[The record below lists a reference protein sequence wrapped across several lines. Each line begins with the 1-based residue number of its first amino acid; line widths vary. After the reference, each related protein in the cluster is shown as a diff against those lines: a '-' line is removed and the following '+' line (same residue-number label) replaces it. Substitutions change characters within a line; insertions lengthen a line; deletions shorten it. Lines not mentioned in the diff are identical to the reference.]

1 MNLKCLLLSSDDKT
15 VRVLRRVLGDL
26 EVSLEHSPSP
36 DDLIRGLTRQRF
48 EAIIVDTTDTKDAAG
63 VLRAVKAAP
72 AHKRALAIVLVDS
85 QVGLKEGFDM
95 GAHFVLHKPL
105 TVERAKSSFRAVR
118 ALMKRERRA
127 QLRIPVQIPLECFGS
142 TRYEAKTVDLGEGG
156 MAVKFNTPTSR
167 ESVLRIS
174 FSLPGVA
181 DKLDIWGEMAWKGS
195 RDTAGLR
202 FRNLSPQHRGVLR
215 DWLGRQFPDE
225 VDAEPDDAPFVCHL
239 TDLSLAA
246 CYLTTNTPF
255 PMSTRIILSIRA
267 AGLETRASGIVRIS
281 HPEFGM
287 GVEFLQSSPEEQ
299 DQVRRMIETLCSSGA
314 SPEVHVEPDGLEPA
328 PQDPT
333 KAATPLSDDSLVNLF
348 HQKAQLSPDAFVEEM
363 QRQRQ
368 LQETS

>member
-15 VRVLRRVLGDL
+15 VRILRRVLGDL
-26 EVSLEHSPSP
+26 EISLDHCSDR
-36 DDLIRGLTRQRF
+36 DDLIRGLTRHRF
-48 EAIIVDTTDTKDAAG
+48 EAIIVDATDTQDVVG

-72 AHKRALAIVLVDS
+72 AHKRALAIALVES

-127 QLRIPVQIPLECFGS
+127 QLRIPVQIPLECYGAA
-142 TRYEAKTVDLGEGG
+142 RYGAKTVDLGEGG
-156 MAVKFNTPTSR
+156 MAVKFESPTSR

-174 FSLPGVA
+174 FRLPGVA
-181 DKLDIWGEMAWKGS
+181 DKLEIWGEMAWKGS

-202 FRNLSPQHRGVLR
+202 FRNLSPQQRGVLR
-215 DWLGRQFPDE
+215 DWLGRQLPE
-225 VDAEPDDAPFVCHL
+225 AETEPDDAPFVCRL

-246 CYLTTNTPF
+246 CYLTSTTPF

-267 AGLETRASGIVRIS
+267 AGLETRASGIVRIT

-333 KAATPLSDDSLVNLF
+333 QAPAPLSDDSLVNLF
-348 HQKAQLSPDAFVEEM
+348 HQKAHLSADDFVEEM
-363 QRQRQ
+363 HRQRQ
-368 LQETS
+368 LQET